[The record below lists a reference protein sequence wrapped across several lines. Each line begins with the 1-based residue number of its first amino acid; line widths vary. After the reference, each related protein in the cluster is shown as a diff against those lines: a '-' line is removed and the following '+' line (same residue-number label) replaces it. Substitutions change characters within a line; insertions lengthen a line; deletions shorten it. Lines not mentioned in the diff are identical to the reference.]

1 MSQATSHMPAR
12 PVAGV
17 AGHKEPARPI
27 ARGATRSAALAGS
40 GPVTARDERRCERH
54 ERRAPGQLC
63 GPYAPP
69 SAWGHLW
76 VAEGTPQQFVIS
88 CKQCG
93 RHLMTVVRIADPE
106 IARLAAHV
114 RACVR
119 PDPLGEAPPLGALMA
134 QIRVTAGGGA

>member
-27 ARGATRSAALAGS
+27 ARGSTRSTALARS
-40 GPVTARDERRCERH
+40 GPVTNHDEWPGERRECRK
-54 ERRAPGQLC
+54 
-63 GPYAPP
+63 PYAALP
-69 SAWGHLW
+69 AWGHLW
-76 VAEGTPQQFVIS
+76 VAEGTPPQFVIS

-93 RHLMTVVRIADPE
+93 RQLMTVVRITDPE
-106 IARLAAHV
+106 IARLEAHI

-119 PDPLGEAPPLGALMA
+119 PDPLGAAPPLGALMA
-134 QIRVTAGGGA
+134 QIRVTTRGA